1 MRIGVWTGP
10 QRENK
15 ILQAK
20 KKEKSNLKHIARG
33 LKIRQE
39 SFSFNALMH
48 TDENTASKG
57 GLARVPGD
65 TGEVECCAEQ
75 HTTVHPPSSAGCT
88 FSSRTNLEQ
97 IGFSLTGGMQPQH
110 HMQGSA

>member
-1 MRIGVWTGP
+1 MRIGVLTGP

-48 TDENTASKG
+48 RDENTASKG
-57 GLARVPGD
+57 R
-65 TGEVECCAEQ
+65 
-75 HTTVHPPSSAGCT
+75 
-88 FSSRTNLEQ
+88 FSNN
-97 IGFSLTGGMQPQH
+97 PW
-110 HMQGSA
+110 

>member
-1 MRIGVWTGP
+1 MTGP

-20 KKEKSNLKHIARG
+20 KKEKTNLKHIARG

-48 TDENTASKG
+48 TDENAASNG
-57 GLARVPGD
+57 GLATVPGD
-65 TGEVECCAEQ
+65 IEEVECCAEQ
-75 HTTVHPPSSAGCT
+75 ERSRPPSTHPRCT
-88 FSSRTNLEQ
+88 FSSPNL
-97 IGFSLTGGMQPQH
+97 
-110 HMQGSA
+110 